1 MIHDDVGIAVIV
13 RRRGHR
19 DDESALSHSNRK
31 RPLAEKVSVAFESL
45 DLLLLCLITAL
56 SLEFPFHILARWGLI
71 GSAKR
76 RRRGNS
82 DRYPNP
88 LPHVRRGRCCGGESD
103 SRFFKA
109 TTLAAPHSLATQNCR
124 IDGGAQP
131 TCRRCR
137 GDCERE
143 PATQEGRRGI
153 QICGGPGN
161 ALISH

>member
-31 RPLAEKVSVAFESL
+31 RSLVSVAFKSL
-45 DLLLLCLITAL
+45 DSSPLLLCLITAL
-56 SLEFPFHILARWGLI
+56 SLEFPFHILAGWGLI

-76 RRRGNS
+76 RRRGCS

-124 IDGGAQP
+124 IDGGTQP

-143 PATQEGRRGI
+143 PATQQGRRGI

-161 ALISH
+161 VLISH